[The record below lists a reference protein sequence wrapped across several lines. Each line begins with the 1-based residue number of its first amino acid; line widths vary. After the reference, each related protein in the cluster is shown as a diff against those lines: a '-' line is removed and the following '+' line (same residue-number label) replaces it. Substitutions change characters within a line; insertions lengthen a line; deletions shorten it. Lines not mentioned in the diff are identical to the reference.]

1 MWYVKTRKQN
11 KSGVLLKTQPKKG
24 GVLKNEAQN
33 ANANDKRKWMDA
45 CGNG

>member
-1 MWYVKTRKQN
+1 M
-11 KSGVLLKTQPKKG
+11 TQKWCAIKNATQKRWC
-24 GVLKNEAQN
+24 VLKNEAQN